1 MRQWHGKSPPMDRY
15 QDPYDRLA
23 TLMWLL
29 TPDDVAR
36 LVAVADR
43 TATGEPQQ
51 SRLGLVIAGAANAG
65 ASRHRS

>member
-1 MRQWHGKSPPMDRY
+1 VDRY

-29 TPDDVAR
+29 EPCDVAR

-43 TATGEPQQ
+43 IVED
-51 SRLGLVIAGAANAG
+51 RLANLGDPAD
-65 ASRHRS
+65 AP